1 MRVWISAGEVSGD
14 RLGASLARE
23 LRRLAPEAELAG
35 IAGPRMR
42 EAGVEARGDAL
53 MFAHAG
59 WTSVVGNLPRLLAS
73 ARSAQRAMVD
83 FGPDLFVAIDAP
95 GLHRFQVRAA
105 RARGIRVAWLAP
117 PQLWAWKARRI
128 PELEDMPV
136 YPLHAFE
143 LDSLTRAGARPRWY
157 GYPGSR
163 PGYPAHPEGRLL
175 SLLPGT
181 RPAWRRRHERLFREA
196 ADLARLDLD
205 VVVAVPE
212 GVPPGPGEM
221 EVGSALANS
230 ALAMAMPGT
239 GVLEAA
245 WMRIPTLVAAHP
257 GKLDLWWGG
266 RKLVDGPLSLP
277 NRILGEEILP
287 ELLRRPDR
295 MELGRALGE
304 LWTRRETVSSKLAQM
319 DRAMGDSQA
328 MGQIARNLLE
338 TASG

>member
-14 RLGASLARE
+14 RLGALLARE
-23 LRRLAPEAELAG
+23 LRVLSPDVELAG

-42 EAGVEARGDAL
+42 EAGVQARGDAHV
-53 MFAHAG
+53 FAHAG
-59 WTSVVGNLPRLLAS
+59 WTSVVGNLQRLLSS
-73 ARSAQRAMVD
+73 ARSARRAMES
-83 FGPDLFVAIDAP
+83 FQPDLFVAIDAP
-95 GLHRFQVRAA
+95 GLHRFLIRAA

-117 PQLWAWKARRI
+117 PQLWAWKSRRV
-128 PELEDMPV
+128 PELEGMRV

-143 LDSLTRAGARPRWY
+143 LDSLSGSGARPRWY

-163 PGYPAHPEGRLL
+163 PASTANPEGRLL
-175 SLLPGT
+175 ALLPGT
-181 RPAWRRRHERLFREA
+181 RPAWRRLHERLFRDA

-212 GVPPGPGEM
+212 GVSPGPGEM
-221 EVGSALANS
+221 EVGSALTNS
-230 ALAMAMPGT
+230 ALALAMPGT

-266 RKLVDGPLSLP
+266 RKLVNGPLSLP
-277 NRILGEEILP
+277 NRILGESVLP
-287 ELLRRPDR
+287 EMLHRPDR
-295 MELGRALGE
+295 TELGRALVD
-304 LWTRRETVSSKLAQM
+304 LWKRRETVASRLARL
-319 DRAMGDSQA
+319 DPAMGDSQA